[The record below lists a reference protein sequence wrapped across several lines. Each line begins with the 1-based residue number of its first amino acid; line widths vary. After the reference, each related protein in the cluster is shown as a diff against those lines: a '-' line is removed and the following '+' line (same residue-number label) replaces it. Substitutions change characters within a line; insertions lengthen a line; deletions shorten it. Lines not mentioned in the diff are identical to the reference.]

1 MPDKKRKHPPE
12 GDTKNEK
19 HKKSKST
26 KASEKAEQEEL
37 ETIGRIA
44 PPVKSWTRDGKT
56 YQEVKPN
63 YVYQKG
69 KEYRT
74 IDPNTTLNDLK
85 HLFSTPHH
93 EGHYDSLRRG
103 GSRKSRKSNRLRK
116 TKSTR
121 RKSRRIR

>member
-1 MPDKKRKHPPE
+1 MPDGKEIPCVKGGTKAKK
-12 GDTKNEK
+12 N
-19 HKKSKST
+19 KKTKST

-37 ETIGRIA
+37 KTIGRIA

-63 YVYQKG
+63 YLYKKV
-69 KEYRT
+69 KELRRDNSSIT
-74 IDPNTTLNDLK
+74 HDNINDL
-85 HLFSTPHH
+85 LTTPHY

-103 GSRKSRKSNRLRK
+103 GSRKSRKSNRRRK
-116 TKSTR
+116 TKLNR